1 MIDDAENAAAEAS
14 DRPRWLRDTVLFL
27 GGQTVS
33 LLGSMLVQYAVFW
46 YLTIEYKSG
55 SIMAL
60 AAIFGFL
67 PQALVSVFGGV
78 WADRHNRKLLIIGAD
93 AAIAVST
100 LALALVMMSGYDAVW
115 LIFLTMAVRSAGAGI
130 QMPAVSAIV
139 PQIVP
144 TRHLIRVNG
153 LNGSIQSTMALVAPA
168 AAGAIYAW
176 ASASLSSAV
185 GALIP
190 IFFIDVV
197 DRGDRHRAHR
207 AHPGHRRA
215 AHRRRAAR
223 LLRRSRRR
231 GALRR
236 APRLRAL
243 AALLLFAIVFL
254 LAVAPSNLTPL
265 MAVRSFD
272 AGAQQNVVNLAV
284 LEIMFSVG
292 MILGGVLVA
301 TVFAKRSRIGLIITS
316 SLLCRRARDRA
327 RPVPEHLGVLRL
339 HVPRRD
345 HGPVLHD
352 LLDDAPPGDGRA
364 RAPGPGL
371 RLRRHRDGGRDAD
384 RDGGARAHSPTR
396 CRSSGFSS
404 EPACSLFVVVGAAV
418 GLPAGR
424 RAVAAAQA
432 ASHDQRPR
440 RRRRG
445 SGRRSHHASPGFA
458 LGSDRAAD
466 RPAHPRE
473 RLGATRAPRPRNTPP
488 NSPRRRRDSS
498 TPGTPPCRRRKA
510 CPTRSTAA

>member
-1 MIDDAENAAAEAS
+1 M
-14 DRPRWLRDTVLFL
+14 LFL

-176 ASASLSSAV
+176 ASATLSSAV

-197 DRGDRHRAHR
+197 TAAIGIGLIALIPVTAVRRTGDVQPGYFADLVDGVRYVAHHAFVR
-207 AHPGHRRA
+207 W
-215 AHRRRAAR
+215 
-223 LLRRSRRR
+223 L
-231 GALRR
+231 
-236 APRLRAL
+236 
-243 AALLLFAIVFL
+243 LLLFAIVFL
-254 LAVAPSNLTPL
+254 LTVAPSNLTPL

-301 TVFAKRSRIGLIITS
+301 TVFANAQPHRADHHVLARCSASSRSGSACPRTSGCSSASCSSSASWSRSSRPPSMTLLQETVEPERQGRVFGFVGIVMAVAMPIGMAVLGPARRPGAHRVAPRRSRRAHLRRRRRRGGPP
-316 SLLCRRARDRA
+316 RRAK
-327 RPVPEHLGVLRL
+327 
-339 HVPRRD
+339 
-345 HGPVLHD
+345 
-352 LLDDAPPGDGRA
+352 
-364 RAPGPGL
+364 
-371 RLRRHRDGGRDAD
+371 GGR
-384 RDGGARAHSPTR
+384 RGA
-396 CRSSGFSS
+396 G
-404 EPACSLFVVVGAAV
+404 
-418 GLPAGR
+418 GLP
-424 RAVAAAQA
+424 
-432 ASHDQRPR
+432 DQRPR

-445 SGRRSHHASPGFA
+445 GRRRSHHASPGCA

-473 RLGATRAPRPRNTPP
+473 RLGATRAARRRSTPP

-510 CPTRSTAA
+510 CPTRSTAD

>member
-1 MIDDAENAAAEAS
+1 MIDETGNAAAEAS

-130 QMPAVSAIV
+130 QMPAVSAII

-176 ASASLSSAV
+176 ASATLSSAV

-197 DRGDRHRAHR
+197 TAAIGIGLIALIPVTAVRRTGDVQPGYFADLADGVRYVAHHAFVR
-207 AHPGHRRA
+207 W
-215 AHRRRAAR
+215 
-223 LLRRSRRR
+223 L
-231 GALRR
+231 
-236 APRLRAL
+236 
-243 AALLLFAIVFL
+243 LLLFAIVFL
-254 LAVAPSNLTPL
+254 LTVAPSNLTPL

-301 TVFAKRSRIGLIITS
+301 TVYAKRSRIGLIITS
-316 SLLCRRARDRA
+316 SLLFGALSIGLGLS
-327 RPVPEHLGVLRL
+327 PNIWVFFGFMFLVGIMVPFFSTSSMTLLQETVEPERQGRVFGFVGIVMAVAMPLGMAILGPLADQVPIEWLLVGAGVL
-339 HVPRRD
+339 
-345 HGPVLHD
+345 
-352 LLDDAPPGDGRA
+352 
-364 RAPGPGL
+364 
-371 RLRRHRDGGRDAD
+371 
-384 RDGGARAHSPTR
+384 T
-396 CRSSGFSS
+396 
-404 EPACSLFVVVGAAV
+404 FVVVGAAV

-432 ASHDQRPR
+432 ASQITGHDAAAAAAVVEATMHRPD
-440 RRRRG
+440 
-445 SGRRSHHASPGFA
+445 SP
-458 LGSDRAAD
+458 
-466 RPAHPRE
+466 
-473 RLGATRAPRPRNTPP
+473 
-488 NSPRRRRDSS
+488 
-498 TPGTPPCRRRKA
+498 
-510 CPTRSTAA
+510 